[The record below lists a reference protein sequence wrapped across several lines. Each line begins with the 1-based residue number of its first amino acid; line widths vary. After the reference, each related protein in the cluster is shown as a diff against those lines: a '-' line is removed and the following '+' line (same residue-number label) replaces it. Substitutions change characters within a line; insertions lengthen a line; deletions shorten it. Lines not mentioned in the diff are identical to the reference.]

1 MAKTT
6 STCTLNIP
14 NGEEGTS
21 RSGDYSTLVSDR
33 DQERETSQLR
43 NVVDLPAAILINCAT
58 FCVAML
64 ASLTMKPPPRSL

>member
-1 MAKTT
+1 MPMTT
-6 STCTLNIP
+6 SKCNIP

-21 RSGDYSTLVSDR
+21 RSSDYSSLVRDR
-33 DQERETSQLR
+33 DREEVEASQLR

-64 ASLTMKPPPRSL
+64 ASLTMKPPPRCL

>member
-1 MAKTT
+1 MAMTT
-6 STCTLNIP
+6 SKCTLNIP

-21 RSGDYSTLVSDR
+21 GSNDYSTLVSDR
-33 DQERETSQLR
+33 DREEEVLQLR